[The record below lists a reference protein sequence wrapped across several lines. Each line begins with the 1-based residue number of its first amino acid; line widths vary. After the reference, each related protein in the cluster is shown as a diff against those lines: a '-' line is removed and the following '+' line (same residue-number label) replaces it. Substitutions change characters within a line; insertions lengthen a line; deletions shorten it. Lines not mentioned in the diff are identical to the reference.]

1 MAKTLSLDLRERVV
15 AAVSQGMSC
24 RQAAVRFGV
33 SPASAIRWC
42 SLQRDTGSPKAKPQ
56 GGDRRSGPIEAQ
68 ACVILSLLKERSDI
82 TLKELQA
89 ELDAAGYHFGIGTL
103 WRFFDRHARTWKK
116 TAHAS
121 EQDRPNVAQHRQS
134 WRAEQGQLD
143 SCRLIFID
151 ETWAA
156 TNMARLYGR
165 APKGQR
171 LRASIP
177 HGHYKS
183 TTFVAGLRLRG
194 MTAPM
199 VLDGPINGSTFQAY
213 VDQILV
219 PELGRS
225 DIVVMDNLS
234 SHKGAGIRAAIEAA
248 GAKLV
253 YLPPYSPDL
262 NPIENAFSKLKAG
275 LRKAS
280 ERTVE
285 SLWNTIGALIP
296 TFTPRECANFFK
308 AAGYDLIEG
317 KTL

>member
-42 SLQRDTGSPKAKPQ
+42 SLQRDTESPKAKPQ
-56 GGDRRSGPIEAQ
+56 GGDRRSGSIEAQ
-68 ACVILSLLKERSDI
+68 ACVILSLLEERSDI

-89 ELDAAGYHFGIGTL
+89 ELDAGGHHFGIGTL
-103 WRFFDRHARTWKK
+103 WRFFERHALTWKK
-116 TAHAS
+116 KRRMPAS
-121 EQDRPNVAQHRQS
+121 KIAQTDVAQHRQS

-194 MTAPM
+194 MMAPM
-199 VLDGPINGSTFQAY
+199 VLDGPINGSAFQAY
-213 VDQILV
+213 VDQVLV
-219 PELGRS
+219 SELGHG

-234 SHKGAGIRAAIEAA
+234 SHKGAGIRAAIEEA
-248 GAKLV
+248 GAKL
-253 YLPPYSPDL
+253 
-262 NPIENAFSKLKAG
+262 
-275 LRKAS
+275 
-280 ERTVE
+280 ERFP
-285 SLWNTIGALIP
+285 SN
-296 TFTPRECANFFK
+296 
-308 AAGYDLIEG
+308 
-317 KTL
+317 